1 MDWAD
6 EKAKSLLNPKSWD
19 WPDDTGEGRE
29 EILQDW
35 RDTVAQALRDVQR
48 ETAEECACICEAQ
61 ANRDDDCEFSTT
73 VCHNMDAAK
82 IREYLPKEKP

>member
-6 EKAKSLLNPKSWD
+6 ELALKIWQTPGVSKIFRDRIAK
-19 WPDDTGEGRE
+19 EF
-29 EILQDW
+29 
-35 RDTVAQALRDVQR
+35 RDVRR

-82 IREYLPKEKP
+82 IRERFPKEKP

>member
-1 MDWAD
+1 MTDWAD
-6 EKAKSLLNPKSWD
+6 ERVRRFRLGMIRYNGTEWVTA
-19 WPDDTGEGRE
+19 GEAAE
-29 EILQDW
+29 
-35 RDTVAQALRDVQR
+35 ALRDVER
-48 ETAEECACICEAQ
+48 ETAEECVCVCEAQ